1 MATSVAPMPSF
12 DRKERR
18 EVSPGGF
25 SASSARISVLIRFNR
40 SCSVSDFRRNLSSSD
55 FLFFIIEDLHR
66 HRVRGAANR
75 AQPAADALFV
85 VFDHCR
91 ERRSEFDLNA
101 GGLDN
106 ALSVARVEI
115 EFVERN
121 ELQAILRADVHA
133 AV

>member
-12 DRKERR
+12 DRNERR
-18 EVSPGGF
+18 EVFPDGF
-25 SASSARISVLIRFNR
+25 SESSARISALIRFNR

-66 HRVRGAANR
+66 HRIRRAANR

-101 GGLDN
+101 GAFDD
-106 ALSVARVEI
+106 ALFFARIEI
-115 EFVERN
+115 EFVEGN
-121 ELQAILRADVHA
+121 ELQAIL
-133 AV
+133 